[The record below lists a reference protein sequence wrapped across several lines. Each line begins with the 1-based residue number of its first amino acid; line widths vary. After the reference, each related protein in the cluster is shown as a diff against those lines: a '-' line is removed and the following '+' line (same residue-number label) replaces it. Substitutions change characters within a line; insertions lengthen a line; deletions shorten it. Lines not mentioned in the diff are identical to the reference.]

1 MRHCIQALGLGT
13 LLLAGWSGSAQAQN
27 VTELYVTPDTVRLES
42 GMRQGLTV
50 QAFDDAGNVILA
62 VRYRVRDTMVARV
75 ATNGTVTAGR
85 SGRTQIVVQAGEK
98 TKTVAVFV
106 AGSAAPEPVSAGG
119 RTQPVQ
125 EIAQLSA
132 DPAGLTLLPSERGRI
147 ALRAF
152 YSDGTPAATAR
163 VQWRS
168 LRTAVAT
175 VEDSSGSVTGVSTGQ
190 ATIQALVPGGPTLSV
205 PVSVALAGIGLDRSR
220 VILSPDDADT
230 LTALVPAQGGRR
242 LRATDLQ
249 WKTSDESVVQVT
261 ADGVVRALT
270 AGRAELI
277 VHGFLQEIR
286 IPVIVHQRIARFA
299 AAPRLSDPVRLPV
312 HASREFTLI
321 PQTADSLPIEG
332 VPITW
337 TVEDTTVAVFDA
349 ASGRLT
355 ALRPGTTT
363 LQFAARGFVPR
374 GWTIEVLSGTVAF
387 ERTRLALRPGERSGL
402 SPQFVDAGGEP
413 VAPATGLSWITSN
426 ASVARVAPDGIIQAV
441 SPGRAVISAQTAG
454 GQPSQATVFVTGD
467 LLVASTRGGRFGVY
481 ALLSNQPESFFPI
494 VADTFANSIDASYS
508 PDRTRILYAS
518 DRFGPGNYDIFV
530 ADADGRNSVRLTAE
544 PGMDI
549 QPVWTRD
556 GQRVIFV
563 SARSGV
569 RQVYAMRADGGE
581 VRQLTFLPGGAEEPT
596 LSPDGRVIAFTGY
609 PAGREGQSDIFV
621 VPTGGGSPVQTTN
634 TRDRREARPVY
645 LSSGELAW
653 VLMRRDK
660 REPDLVLRQSAAG
673 GSPAAIVT
681 SDLTMVDVAFAP
693 DGSRVA
699 WVASRPLERNR
710 NLLEFTFQW
719 RSLTSGAETSVR
731 LLPGE
736 RITSPAF

>member
-1 MRHCIQALGLGT
+1 MRHSIRTLGLGT
-13 LLLAGWSGSAQAQN
+13 LLLAALSVPAAAQN
-27 VTELYVTPDTVRLES
+27 VTELYVTPDTVRLEP

-98 TKTVAVFV
+98 TRTVAVLV
-106 AGSAAPEPVSAGG
+106 AGVAAPEPVSTGG
-119 RTQPVQ
+119 RAQPVQ
-125 EIAQLSA
+125 EIAQLTA
-132 DPAGLTLLPSERGRI
+132 DPAGLTLLPSERGRV
-147 ALRAF
+147 RVQAF
-152 YSDGTPAATAR
+152 YADGTPAPTSR

-175 VEDSSGSVTGVSTGQ
+175 VEDSSGTVTGISTGQ
-190 ATIQALVPGGPTLSV
+190 ATIQALVPGGPTV
-205 PVSVALAGIGLDRSR
+205 TIPVTVALAGIGLDRSR
-220 VILSPDDADT
+220 VVLSPDDADT
-230 LTALVPAQGGRR
+230 LTAVVPAQGGRR
-242 LRATDLQ
+242 LRALDLQ
-249 WKTSDESVVQVT
+249 WKSSDETVAQVT
-261 ADGVVRALT
+261 ADGVIRALA

-312 HASREFTLI
+312 HGSREFTLI

-337 TVEDTTVAVFDA
+337 LVEDTTVAGFDA

-355 ALRPGTTT
+355 ARRPGTTT
-363 LQFAARGFVPR
+363 LQFAARGFVAKA
-374 GWTIEVLSGTVAF
+374 WTVEVLSGAVAF
-387 ERTRLALRPGERSGL
+387 ERTRLALRPGERTGL
-402 SPQFVDAGGEP
+402 LPQFVDADGKA

-426 ASVARVAPDGIIQAV
+426 ASVARVMPDGTIQAV
-441 SPGRAVISAQTAG
+441 SPGRAVISAQAAG

-481 ALLSNQPESFFPI
+481 ALLSSQPESFFPI
-494 VADTFANSIDASYS
+494 VADTFANHIDASYS

-518 DRFGPGNYDIFV
+518 DRYGTSNYDIFV
-530 ADADGRNSVRLTAE
+530 ADADGRNPVRLTTE

-556 GQRVIFV
+556 GQRVVFV
-563 SARSGV
+563 SARSGI
-569 RQVYAMRADGGE
+569 RQVYSMRTDGGDL
-581 VRQLTFLPGGAEEPT
+581 RQLTFLPGGAEEPA
-596 LSPDGRVIAFTGY
+596 LSPDGGTVAFTGY

-621 VPTGGGSPVQTTN
+621 VPVGGGSPLPATS

-660 REPDLVLRQSAAG
+660 REPDLVLRQAAGG

-681 SDLTMVDVAFAP
+681 SELTMVDVAFAP

-699 WVASRPLERNR
+699 WVASRPLEQNR